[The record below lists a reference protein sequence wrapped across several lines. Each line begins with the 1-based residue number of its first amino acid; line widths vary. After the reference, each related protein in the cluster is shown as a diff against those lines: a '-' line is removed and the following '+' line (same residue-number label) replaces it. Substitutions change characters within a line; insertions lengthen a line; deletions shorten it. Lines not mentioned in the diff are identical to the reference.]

1 MSVGTT
7 EPATEL
13 QQEVAGHIVELMVL
27 TAWADGKVEGSEALS
42 IQQQV
47 TAHPLLQQVRNL
59 SGLAKK
65 TRARMI
71 EVGLETALR
80 EVAARVVRRP
90 DRELAYQCC
99 VRVMGADGDLQSEE
113 ASVLANLQQA
123 FEFSPMDVKR
133 LLVTASRVA
142 TQ

>member
-7 EPATEL
+7 EPEP
-13 QQEVAGHIVELMVL
+13 EVAGHIVELMVL

-47 TAHPLLQQVRNL
+47 AAHPLLHQVRNL
-59 SGLAKK
+59 AGLAKK
-65 TRARMI
+65 VRARMT
-71 EVGLETALR
+71 EAGLEEALR
-80 EVAARVVRRP
+80 EVAVQVVKRP

-99 VRVMGADGDLQSEE
+99 VRVMAADGDLQAEE
-113 ASVLANLQQA
+113 ASVLATLQQV

-133 LLVTASRVA
+133 LLVTASRG
-142 TQ
+142 T